1 MIIRKSTSLLTILR
15 LNWRNLLAVA
25 AIVILVETINDYV
38 VLDRPAFSLAAV
50 ALLVTALSIFLVFRV
65 NEAYSRWWEARTLWG
80 GIVNASRS
88 FARQATTLLVAD
100 SENETARR
108 AVDSLRRELVYR
120 QIAWANALRTSLRGE
135 DDWEELGQ
143 FLPADEIESMRD
155 VANKPNRLLQRQF
168 ERLQEARAAGQL
180 SEVGLLMFDRS
191 LASLHDGQG
200 GCERIKNTP
209 FPDRVRLFSVTVA
222 WAMAIFIPVCI
233 IDVDNKFDAIDM
245 LIVPFMMLAFVVT
258 ERLGAELMNPFDG
271 EPNDTPMSALCRG
284 IEIDLRQ
291 QLGDRDIPP
300 PLEPVGGV
308 LM

>member
-1 MIIRKSTSLLTILR
+1 MILRKSTSLLTILR
-15 LNWRNLLAVA
+15 LNWRNLLVVA
-25 AIVILVETINDYV
+25 AIVLFVEAINDYV
-38 VLDRPAFSLAAV
+38 VLDRPAFSLSAV

-80 GIVNASRS
+80 GIVNTSRS
-88 FARQATTLLVAD
+88 FTRQILTLLVAG
-100 SENETARR
+100 SENEIAGREL
-108 AVDSLRRELVYR
+108 DLLRRELVYR
-120 QIAWANALRTSLRGE
+120 QIAWVNALRISLRDE
-135 DDWEELGQ
+135 DEWEELNR
-143 FLPADEIESMRD
+143 FLPADELGSMRD
-155 VANKPNRLLQRQF
+155 AVNKPNQLLQRQF
-168 ERLQEARAAGQL
+168 ERLQEARGAGQL
-180 SEVGLLMFDRS
+180 SDIGLLMLDRS

-222 WAMAIFIPVCI
+222 WAMAIFIPLCI

-271 EPNDTPMSALCRG
+271 EPNDTPMSTLCRS

-291 QLGDRDIPP
+291 QLGEQDVPP

>member
-15 LNWRNLLAVA
+15 LNWRNLILVA
-25 AIVILVETINDYV
+25 GIVFVVETINDYV
-38 VLDRPAFSLAAV
+38 VLDRPAFSLSAV

-80 GIVNASRS
+80 GIVNTSRS
-88 FARQATTLLVAD
+88 FTRQVLTLLDAG
-100 SENETARR
+100 SEDETLRR
-108 AVDSLRRELVYR
+108 EVDSLRRELVYR
-120 QIAWANALRTSLRGE
+120 QIAWVNALRTSLRGE
-135 DDWEELGQ
+135 DDWEELSR
-143 FLPADEIESMRD
+143 FLPADELESMRD
-155 VANKPNRLLQRQF
+155 TANKPNQLLQRQF

-180 SEVGLLMFDRS
+180 SDLGLLMLDRS

-200 GCERIKNTP
+200 GCERINNTP

-222 WAMAIFIPVCI
+222 WALAVFIPLCI
-233 IDVDNKFDAIDM
+233 IDVDNKFDAVDM

-258 ERLGAELMNPFDG
+258 ERLGAELMNPFDR
-271 EPNDTPMSALCRG
+271 EPNDTPMSTLCRS

-291 QLGDRDIPP
+291 QLGEQDIPP
-300 PLEPVGGV
+300 PLEPVAGV

>member
-1 MIIRKSTSLLTILR
+1 MIIRKSTSLFTILY

-25 AIVILVETINDYV
+25 GIVVLVETINDYV

-80 GIVNASRS
+80 EIVNTSRS
-88 FARQATTLLVAD
+88 FARQVNTLLVAD
-100 SENETARR
+100 SDDEPARR
-108 AVDSLRRELVYR
+108 SVESLRRELIYR
-120 QIAWANALRTSLRGE
+120 QIAWVNALRTSLRGE
-135 DDWEELGQ
+135 DDWEELNR
-143 FLPADEIESMRD
+143 FLPADELESMRD
-155 VANKPNRLLQRQF
+155 TANNSNQLLQRQF

-180 SEVGLLMFDRS
+180 SDIGLLMFDRS

-222 WAMAIFIPVCI
+222 WAMAVFIPLCI

-245 LIVPFMMLAFVVT
+245 LIVPFMMLAFVVA
-258 ERLGAELMNPFDG
+258 ERLGAELMNPFEG
-271 EPNDTPMSALCRG
+271 EPNDTPMSTLCRS

-291 QLGDRDIPP
+291 QLGETDVPP
-300 PLEPVGGV
+300 PLEPVRGV